1 MSYFK
6 GYKYEI
12 TNYGSQFKFT
22 VYHNGGITA
31 EGYAPTQNSALT
43 KMKRVV
49 NMYVG

>member
-12 TNYGSQFKFT
+12 LQVGGRFRYV

-31 EGYAPTQNSALT
+31 EGYASTQNSALT
-43 KMKRVV
+43 KMRRTV
-49 NMYVG
+49 NMFLG